1 MYFELYLRNPGVPEY
16 YILGLVLVCAI
27 TDLRTGKIYN
37 VVTYPSIAIGV
48 LYSALFGDRGV
59 MIASLVGLTFAT
71 LSFGLAACRGL
82 IGGGDV
88 KLFAAIGAIGG
99 FFFLF
104 DSLFNTFLIAAV
116 WGLLLLLLEAFRTRP
131 RRRRVRLGVFIFLG
145 ALLCVVRLPAL
156 GGS

>member
-1 MYFELYLRNPGVPEY
+1 MYLESYLRDPGFPEY
-16 YILGLVLVCAI
+16 YILGIALVCAI
-27 TDLRTGKIYN
+27 TDLREGKIYN

-48 LYSALFGDRGV
+48 LYSVLLGDREV
-59 MIASLVGLTFAT
+59 MIASLVGLTSAIVF
-71 LSFGLAACRGL
+71 FGLAASRGW

-104 DSLFNTFLIAAV
+104 DSLFNTFLIAAIY
-116 WGLLLLLLEAFRTRP
+116 GLLLLLLEVGRLRA
-131 RRRRVRLGVFIFLG
+131 RRRRMRLGAFIFLG

-156 GGS
+156 GGT

>member
-1 MYFELYLRNPGVPEY
+1 MYLESYLRDPGFPEY
-16 YILGLVLVCAI
+16 YILAIALICAI
-27 TDLRTGKIYN
+27 TDLKTGKIYN
-37 VVTYPSIAIGV
+37 IVTYPSIAIGV
-48 LYSALFGDRGV
+48 LYSVLLGDREV
-59 MIASLVGLTFAT
+59 MIASLVGFSSAIVF
-71 LSFGLAACRGL
+71 FGLAASRGW

-116 WGLLLLLLEAFRTRP
+116 WGMLLLLLEVFRTGP
-131 RRRRVRLGVFIFLG
+131 RRRRVRLGAFIFLG

-156 GGS
+156 TGI